1 MRQFTATQLNQ
12 LLAEQTPPCVSLY
25 QPTHRSHPDNQQ
37 DPIRFRNT
45 LQEMEASLKKEY
57 PAKVIEALLAKFQ
70 ALAQD
75 EGFWNHRTEG
85 LVVLASADSFE
96 VFDLQRPVAQLLV
109 VADSFHLK
117 PLLRTVQSADRY
129 QILCLSRDEAKLY
142 EGNRDALDPVDLG
155 SMPSTIDAALGEEL
169 TEPHR
174 TVSSHGGGVGAPA
187 MQHGQG
193 SKKDEVDGDRDR
205 FFRSI
210 DRDILEHHSRP
221 SGLPLML
228 VALAEYHAPF
238 RAVSHNPQLMAEGL
252 MTNPDALSLDQLR
265 AEAWSKVEPQY
276 HARLDKL
283 VDGYQVAKN
292 RQIGSDD
299 FKEVAVAAVAG
310 RISVLMVE
318 AGRQEP
324 GRIQADGTI
333 QTGDLAHPQTD
344 DLLDDLAELTLRSKG
359 EVVVVPAERMPS
371 TTGLAATYRF

>member
-1 MRQFTATQLNQ
+1 
-12 LLAEQTPPCVSLY
+12 
-25 QPTHRSHPDNQQ
+25 
-37 DPIRFRNT
+37 
-45 LQEMEASLKKEY
+45 
-57 PAKVIEALLAKFQ
+57 
-70 ALAQD
+70 
-75 EGFWNHRTEG
+75 
-85 LVVLASADSFE
+85 
-96 VFDLQRPVAQLLV
+96 
-109 VADSFHLK
+109 
-117 PLLRTVQSADRY
+117 
-129 QILCLSRDEAKLY
+129 
-142 EGNRDALDPVDLG
+142 
-155 SMPSTIDAALGEEL
+155 
-169 TEPHR
+169 
-174 TVSSHGGGVGAPA
+174 
-187 MQHGQG
+187 
-193 SKKDEVDGDRDR
+193 
-205 FFRSI
+205 
-210 DRDILEHHSRP
+210 
-221 SGLPLML
+221 ML

-299 FKEVAVAAVAG
+299 LKEVAVAAVAG